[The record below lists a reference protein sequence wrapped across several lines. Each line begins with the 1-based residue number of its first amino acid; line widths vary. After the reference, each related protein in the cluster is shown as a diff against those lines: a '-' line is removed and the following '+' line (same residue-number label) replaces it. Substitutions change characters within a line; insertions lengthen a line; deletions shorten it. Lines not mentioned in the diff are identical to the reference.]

1 VVEYVPR
8 SASVTIRQLLLGDRL
23 APITSEI
30 GFIEGP
36 IARVVEAF
44 IAWQAPLQLG
54 GVTLTSH
61 QVSGDL
67 ETALRS
73 LLPLTSDERRRYL
86 FTPTRSRWVAYFDN
100 GHRGTDVFSAISYLA
115 RTIKVNA
122 VRVMAIP
129 NTIESNVGQAKGRYG
144 GLMLEVYGPQRGH
157 FLNIQRSVGLINDGG
172 RWRFDANG
180 PPFPFEKTDRYAA
193 KSTKER
199 FSFADLV
206 EYLDAFEIRAFSDN
220 FYEVSDAQLIL
231 KNGPALP
238 DSRAYTLEEARR
250 DF

>member
-1 VVEYVPR
+1 MDVSE
-8 SASVTIRQLLLGDRL
+8 SQLLLGDRL
-23 APITSEI
+23 APTTSEI

-36 IARVVEAF
+36 ISRVVEAF
-44 IAWQAPLQLG
+44 IAWQAPLQPG
-54 GVTLTSH
+54 GVSLTSH

-73 LLPLTSDERRRYL
+73 LQPLTSVERRRHL
-86 FTPTRSRWVAYFDN
+86 FIPTRSRWVAYFDN
-100 GHRGTDVFSAISYLA
+100 GHRGTDVFSPISYLA
-115 RTIKVNA
+115 RTIKVNG

-129 NTIESNVGQAKGRYG
+129 NTIKSNVGQAKGRYG
-144 GLMLEVYGPQRGH
+144 GLMLETYGPERGH

-180 PPFPFEKTDRYAA
+180 TPLPFEKTDRYAA
-193 KSTKER
+193 KSMKER
-199 FSFADLV
+199 FSLADLV
-206 EYLDAFEIRAFSDN
+206 EYLQAFEIRAFSEE
-220 FYEVSDAQLIL
+220 FYEASGAQLIQ

-238 DSRAYTLEEARR
+238 DSRAYTLEEARS